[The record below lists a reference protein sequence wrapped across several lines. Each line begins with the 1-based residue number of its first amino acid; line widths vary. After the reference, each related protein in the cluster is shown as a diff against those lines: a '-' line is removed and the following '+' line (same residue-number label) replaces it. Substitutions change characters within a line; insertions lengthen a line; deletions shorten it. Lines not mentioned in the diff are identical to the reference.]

1 MLFGKFHADSLGSG
15 VLYKNPTSPTS
26 SLLSF
31 FSFSS
36 LFSFTFLFYKAIN
49 EHYHIHPLTLGKAQ
63 TYGWIAIN
71 RQNAME
77 WTMVRTNSHNKQN
90 RQAEQTE
97 RMGRTIATKQQLDHT
112 VGCSPKQ
119 P

>member
-1 MLFGKFHADSLGSG
+1 MRAWNFPHVLFGKFHADSSGSE

-49 EHYHIHPLTLGKAQ
+49 EHYHIYPLTPAFFL
-63 TYGWIAIN
+63 T
-71 RQNAME
+71 
-77 WTMVRTNSHNKQN
+77 
-90 RQAEQTE
+90 
-97 RMGRTIATKQQLDHT
+97 
-112 VGCSPKQ
+112 
-119 P
+119 